1 LSRSWKNPDSRL
13 IQKNVKETVTHALA
27 FMLPE
32 AAGTRNSP
40 DRSSDVTPSLI
51 QFCSCMG
58 GFGDNRRDWL
68 ELAIQFLFEGALF
81 RRGRSLK
88 TVDG

>member
-1 LSRSWKNPDSRL
+1 
-13 IQKNVKETVTHALA
+13 
-27 FMLPE
+27 
-32 AAGTRNSP
+32 
-40 DRSSDVTPSLI
+40 
-51 QFCSCMG
+51 MG
-58 GFGDNRRDWL
+58 GFGDKRRDWP